1 MGNQD
6 QTGQSN
12 NGKSEEKPEKPIID
26 LFLPAKFPGLK
37 STSRSVYEAIC
48 KELYRDQ
55 LHKQKPELK
64 EGTLVGE
71 GSFKIRIRC
80 PGRKIRI
87 RCPGPHKEQKPK
99 EDIEPSTDAIAGILF
114 SDKFT
119 DRFARS
125 NDDAYPVLAMM
136 GGQLP
141 LEKNFFRWGF
151 ASSLMGGTISRII
164 DDERDDQDAFVLLI
178 CGPDANDG
186 LSTAFKNAFIGYGE
200 HSRGKTIRID
210 KTILYAGEK
219 SVPSDRS
226 NEKGDPIVVRELKK
240 LNDEIGKA
248 LTGVSKK
255 NVKVSV
261 VFHGYWSNYQT
272 VISTVDS
279 GLANWAEKR
288 DPPHLYVDAN
298 YFLNIK
304 RDKDTLD
311 LKCPLECITGKQIG
325 AENHFS
331 LFAQEVVKLCKDAVA
346 SITVQPNNTERSR
359 HAFRRYL
366 KSCKFYE
373 TSFGT
378 IFFRDDGEL
387 FMPLYR
393 YVREKSGGDNP
404 VQWKEIGRFKER
416 DVIDRSSPVG
426 VADLLAKTISHVDA
440 FEAEDFSSVENVED
454 SKAFKTLIQ
463 TCVNSIA
470 KVCLVKPERIGFWDL
485 SCGTPQTLLGHKGA
499 TGVLEL
505 VKLLHSYGSCARQI
519 KKRRYVQ
526 PIQINV
532 VRKDINDNDTLRCYC
547 LMFQDKGGKTI
558 PRVEDVLGPNNAT
571 LQDKVADLKGIAKP
585 LHEAF
590 GNLKIDAGLKGSSPW
605 TVWLA
610 LSQSNTYLNEV
621 LCQRG
626 ESCVKEILTS
636 GPESKCVKLAEGS
649 VVVVKQDIVRG
660 NLGIF
665 IKDRLKDLRRER
677 FEYVYCVPVAAN
689 EEGLRGCLTFPSREK
704 LPLLDLQIL
713 SNCVTRIF
721 QSIDA
726 VIHRQEMLRANTR
739 IAIGSIMSRNGSH
752 NIGSHVLA
760 ALSHNVG
767 TLPDDRILYQYI
779 QHRMDYIATATT
791 EFPRWSQPTML
802 VSNIMK
808 EFLRQAHLL
817 DYISRSEGLHAYKF
831 QGHAVAAEQKDT
843 IQIHV
848 RRVDMWTKDDAIVV
862 PKIKHEF
869 IVYPRYDKSDEIG
882 DIKADAIDFSED
894 LAVAIP
900 GGTIGRHAFFTILE
914 NVIRNAAKHEW
925 ASAVRKSSSDDNM
938 PHHLEIYVDFCD
950 NYEEGTVSCLVW
962 QKIVDSKRKGKP
974 VANKDLIKN
983 LRKKFRDR
991 FFDDRGHLKRENWG
1005 IAEMRISAGY
1015 LIGCDIADVG
1025 ALFKRKDEASAGNDG
1040 KLSKSGSAREI
1051 IRPVLVTENDA
1062 QYLGY
1067 RFELAMPKTL
1077 LVVFDREK
1085 NVLDREK
1092 NVLPAI
1098 NAKCLKYGIE
1108 FRCKED
1114 ALSATSNSYSYV
1126 LFESNP
1132 LESERLRFP
1141 LRLVAPQSERHVAGY
1156 CGNLRQELKD
1166 LLSQQASD
1174 CQFFGLLENVYAS
1187 WLKHIQG
1194 AFCGKAANL
1203 HPMLV
1208 LDLGKGG
1215 GGVGAG
1221 KSLVSDYDLCRF
1233 MFEHSFNAAVR
1244 SFLSAYKGASKEF
1257 VTLLAVICA
1266 KRNREIASARQL
1278 VAYGLGKD
1286 GVSIQEIQGIL
1297 MRKRAVLQQQLDMW
1311 FEAEIAA
1318 GVVSWNEKTS
1328 EIIGAYWRCQLDGGK
1343 DVHKIG
1349 SSLSS
1354 LYSKSDFNCAV
1365 ESFLSYLEDPILCQT
1380 ESFLRKYEERI
1391 CTLPEGFSEKGDN
1404 DVPAWNWEKRM
1415 NGDVKSL
1422 KILFTCNDS
1431 TKKDAKSKGDYCYFR
1446 HADPP
1451 GKVKGY
1457 CEPLSGSQGCLNVLT
1472 SFKRD
1477 VLELSNRDKGNLDLR
1492 NRVIQLMARLV
1503 ETAKLQVL
1511 IVDERVRKF
1520 MDDHPEVGKLIKGI
1534 GIEVWDD
1541 NMKKVRKMFSHEG
1554 YRSRKQDGKQDGND
1568 KILVIH
1574 QGIIDKLL
1582 GKHED
1587 KNEVSQWLDRVEK
1600 SYRHVVITTGRGIP
1614 ANIPDSARVLP
1625 YSAIESAILQRYPE
1639 KMILIDTIMNL
1650 LPINREV

>member
-1 MGNQD
+1 MG
-6 QTGQSN
+6 S
-12 NGKSEEKPEKPIID
+12 PIID
-26 LFLPAKFPGLK
+26 LFLPTQFPGMGATVGPVYQAIFQELTGK
-37 STSRSVYEAIC
+37 STQSI
-48 KELYRDQ
+48 
-55 LHKQKPELK
+55 PE
-64 EGTLVGE
+64 EGTPIPN
-71 GSFKIRIRC
+71 GSFTLKIRC
-80 PGRKIRI
+80 PDPNK
-87 RCPGPHKEQKPK
+87 KEFS
-99 EDIEPSTDAIAGILF
+99 PSSDAIAGILF
-114 SDKFT
+114 SDKFAEKVVIPDVQEPNGGEKAQT
-119 DRFARS
+119 KKKS
-125 NDDAYPVLAMM
+125 AYSVLAMM

-304 RDKDTLD
+304 RDEDTLD

-808 EFLRQAHLL
+808 EFFRQAHLL
-817 DYISRSEGLHAYKF
+817 DYISRSEGLRAYKF
-831 QGHAVAAEQKDT
+831 QGHARRKDQKNT
-843 IQIHV
+843 LQIHV
-848 RRVDMWTKDDAIVV
+848 RGFNSPLKKEADVV
-862 PKIKHEF
+862 VLPSEGNEF
-869 IVYPRYDKSDEIG
+869 ITYPN
-882 DIKADAIDFSED
+882 ADMIDFSKD

-900 GGTIGRHAFFTILE
+900 GGNIGRHAFFTILE

-925 ASAVRKSSSDDNM
+925 SAAVKRKENT
-938 PHHLEIYVDFCD
+938 HHLELYVDFANNQAGD
-950 NYEEGTVSCLVW
+950 TVSCLVW
-962 QKIVDSKRKGKP
+962 HKIAVDKNGTGLP
-974 VANKDLIKN
+974 VGDAKLVDELNE
-983 LRKKFRDR
+983 KFQAR

-1015 LIGCDIADVG
+1015 LMGCDVAEVG
-1025 ALFKRKDEASAGNDG
+1025 ALTNGTEAKVKKDGTQGENGCARKIIWPVRVKENGG
-1040 KLSKSGSAREI
+1040 KL
-1051 IRPVLVTENDA
+1051 
-1062 QYLGY
+1062 YLGY
-1067 RFELAMPKTL
+1067 RFELARPKTL
-1077 LVVFDREK
+1077 LVVLDDPKPSDEMELESLKEK
-1085 NVLDREK
+1085 LK
-1092 NVLPAI
+1092 SLSS
-1098 NAKCLKYGIE
+1098 KCQRHGIV
-1108 FRCKED
+1108 FKFKSDKQR
-1114 ALSATSNSYSYV
+1114 ANSYSYV
-1126 LFESNP
+1126 LFESHP
-1132 LESERLRFP
+1132 SDKERLSYPF
-1141 LRLVAPQSERHVAGY
+1141 RLIGPRSDRYVAGY
-1156 CGNLRQELKD
+1156 VGEPLDQEWKKNLNELCEKD
-1166 LLSQQASD
+1166 DSVD
-1174 CQFFGLLENVYAS
+1174 TFCFDLLENVYES
-1187 WLKHIQG
+1187 WLKHLRG
-1194 AFCGKAANL
+1194 ESVGGKR
-1203 HPMLV
+1203 LV
-1208 LDLGKGG
+1208 LDLGADGSSS
-1215 GGVGAG
+1215 GAG
-1221 KSLVSDYDLCRF
+1221 KSLVSDYDLCKF
-1233 MFEHSFNAAVR
+1233 MFEHSFNAAAR
-1244 SFLSAYKGASKEF
+1244 SFLSKYNGTSKEF
-1257 VTLLAVICA
+1257 VALLAATCA
-1266 KRNREIASARQL
+1266 DPNREVATFDQLEDFARSLSPDSSKKLDNANDILWYQL
-1278 VAYGLGKD
+1278 VKWFYDKCEASSVQLGVEARNILGCCCLDSFKNMNESICFSPATNLYKRKEFRRAKHAF
-1286 GVSIQEIQGIL
+1286 VSHL
-1297 MRKRAVLQQQLDMW
+1297 V
-1311 FEAEIAA
+1311 
-1318 GVVSWNEKTS
+1318 
-1328 EIIGAYWRCQLDGGK
+1328 
-1343 DVHKIG
+1343 
-1349 SSLSS
+1349 
-1354 LYSKSDFNCAV
+1354 
-1365 ESFLSYLEDPILCQT
+1365 DPILKQAD
-1380 ESFLRKYEERI
+1380 SFLRKYEEEI
-1391 CTLPEGFSEKGDN
+1391 STLPKGFSEKGDK
-1404 DVPAWNWEKRM
+1404 DSGSWAWKKNKVVVQEVCFPSVSSEGETEKL
-1415 NGDVKSL
+1415 NAVGS
-1422 KILFTCNDS
+1422 
-1431 TKKDAKSKGDYCYFR
+1431 DYCFFR
-1446 HADPP
+1446 HGDHLDKANSSS
-1451 GKVKGY
+1451 Y
-1457 CEPLSGSQGCLNVLT
+1457 YEPLSGSQGYLNVLA
-1472 SFKRD
+1472 SFKKD
-1477 VLELSNRDKGNLDLR
+1477 VIALSQGGGTSDLEKR
-1492 NRVIQLMARLV
+1492 NSVICLMTQLV
-1503 ETAKLQVL
+1503 ETANLKVL
-1511 IVDERVRKF
+1511 IVDERVAKF
-1520 MDDHPEVGKLIKGI
+1520 MSDHPEVANLIKGI
-1534 GIEVWDD
+1534 GIEVRSG
-1541 NMKKVRKMFSHEG
+1541 NEESVNKMFN
-1554 YRSRKQDGKQDGND
+1554 KDQDESQEQCQKVDVL
-1568 KILVIH
+1568 IIH
-1574 QGIIDKLL
+1574 QGIIDK
-1582 GKHED
+1582 HQAEID
-1587 KNEVSQWLDRVEK
+1587 KNFVSQRDENADDGHKDAYGGPEQPIDGWLAWMCAK
-1600 SYRHVVITTGRGIP
+1600 YRYVVITTGRGISANMP
-1614 ANIPDSARVLP
+1614 AFARVLP
-1625 YSAIESAILQRYPE
+1625 YSVIESTILQRYPE
-1639 KMILIDTIMNL
+1639 KLILIDAIMNI
-1650 LPINREV
+1650 LPVNSKGV